1 MCFTGR
7 GEATGSSQA
16 WVRLLLPL
24 GGSSQPD
31 GYFGEAF
38 ASFAG
43 HQECFV
49 FWSDFPKICPMK
61 ALKSVSVAM
70 LALLLA
76 GCSTLSTSHGLLEYR
91 VDEVRY
97 GPSHMRDF
105 EEHLNAIARDGW
117 SLVGFNDMGSGLRV
131 VASRPRRAP

>member
-1 MCFTGR
+1 
-7 GEATGSSQA
+7 
-16 WVRLLLPL
+16 
-24 GGSSQPD
+24 
-31 GYFGEAF
+31 
-38 ASFAG
+38 
-43 HQECFV
+43 
-49 FWSDFPKICPMK
+49 MK